1 MRRRDTS
8 RACALSAAVTV
19 RKPRPRPVLLSR
31 VVLGDAKG
39 CSILS

>member
-1 MRRRDTS
+1 
-8 RACALSAAVTV
+8 VTV

-31 VVLGDAKG
+31 VVLGEAKG